1 MKQNKILEALTA
13 FPPAPKTYQYIHAA
27 ETDFFLK
34 GMLLPPKWD
43 APINTNAKGG
53 EQAGAKT
60 AVKIRSVACSPGSAP
75 THLTSHP
82 SPTFFLSSILCG
94 PSHTELTTCS
104 FSKIGHAVSFLLPC

>member
-75 THLTSHP
+75 TPPHLSPLSHLLSLQHFMRTQP
-82 SPTFFLSSILCG
+82 YWINYLQFL
-94 PSHTELTTCS
+94 
-104 FSKIGHAVSFLLPC
+104 